1 MTPEDDADEAVES
14 TEPSGERPP
23 QSRWKRWLVRV
34 CLAGLVLLVLGSVVG
49 FWMYRHHVVHHPGE
63 HMERANIEQ
72 IISQESPVLYRDGKT
87 KIGVFFSREH
97 RLYVPY
103 EEIPKD
109 WVRAITASED
119 QRFFE
124 HSGIDLRGIARA
136 MWANLKAGGVVAG
149 GSSLTQQTAK
159 NLFYRPDR
167 SFRSKWTELVNALR
181 LEAHYSKEEILEYYA
196 NQFHVSANGRGIGI
210 GARYFFDKTVAQ
222 LTLKECAFLAG
233 MVKAPS
239 RYNPFVGS
247 TPEAQ
252 QSARERAS
260 ARTDTVLR
268 RMKDEGHLSEVEL
281 QRELGL
287 PLEFKR
293 GGFRYASS
301 VLLDE
306 VEQRL
311 QEAPFPEILSE
322 AGIDNPST
330 AGIQVITT
338 LDAQA
343 QRAAT
348 YGLWHH
354 LTEAGAQMEGLRPS
368 DLVLSDSK
376 APRIDKNNPPVARS
390 FRTAVVVDSQ
400 SVDLG
405 GFSCALDTEAW
416 ARVDRLVAQGKA
428 GNRWAK
434 STAQDKAALRSTLS
448 PGTVTWV
455 SVREVGEAGAIC
467 DFEHRPELQ
476 GAVLLAESGQVRAM
490 VGGNDNAHFNR
501 AVSAKRQF
509 GSTWKTL
516 VFQAALHLGWT
527 PMDLLDNRRAV
538 FPFEGTWYYPT
549 PDHTPDDFV
558 SMSWA
563 GVRSENLASIWLLVH
578 MMDRLSEEQ
587 LLEMARQTGLA
598 PKAEETRKAY
608 ISRIRDTQGVVA
620 TRARMRSVSFNKA
633 KTNVI
638 RGLEL
643 APLPED
649 ELSREVAEVMSL
661 SDGWGYG
668 KERERVAGEP
678 ERLRALENDFR
689 QLSARAKQ
697 CGEELQ
703 ILRTWLAE
711 EKRFHF
717 LRGLGLGDMGSPAAD
732 LEVDNLSVLIEE
744 GRIRVACFR
753 APEGYEPVADVL
765 ELTSEE
771 ISSLTLDRN
780 PRIDARIHLSTLE
793 ELDLELEVIEA
804 ILEFED
810 PYSLENLI
818 WHPDFR
824 ILMCMRYM
832 TQLAQ
837 AYGVETSI
845 PQVLSMPLGAV
856 DISLEE
862 AVALYGGMASGERW
876 SFPGMQYQSSEV
888 EGLLVGEAVPSL
900 GGATHLIQEIR
911 DRDGRVLYRSRL
923 QAEQVASEPAAALTL
938 DILTNV
944 VEHGT
949 GRRAA
954 AALPDLWLAGK
965 TGTTNGF
972 RNAAFLGHASSPHG
986 LYTLGAYVGYDDN
999 RSMVRGN
1006 TQLHGASGALP
1017 AWIGTVEGL
1026 QQLGMVSAE
1035 ERPDG
1040 MGSPEG
1046 FSKVQVGTKAG
1057 LPTRNGEAAV
1067 LIEGEGGEAR
1077 RYYAPL
1083 GHVREPLEGR
1093 YHWMWP

>member
-1 MTPEDDADEAVES
+1 MKPDQESESAGEVRDAREETPRRPRWRRRLFRCALAALAVVS
-14 TEPSGERPP
+14 MGSAAGV
-23 QSRWKRWLVRV
+23 WL
-34 CLAGLVLLVLGSVVG
+34 
-49 FWMYRHHVVHHPGE
+49 YRHHVVHHPGV
-63 HMERANIEQ
+63 HMERTHIEQ
-72 IISQESPVLYRDGKT
+72 IIAQESPVLYRDGKT
-87 KIGVFFSREH
+87 KIGVFFSQEH

-103 EEIPKD
+103 GEIPKD
-109 WVRAITASED
+109 WINAITASED

-124 HSGIDLRGIARA
+124 HSGIDFRGIARA
-136 MWANLKAGGVVAG
+136 MWANLRAGGVVAG

-167 SFRSKWTELVNALR
+167 SFRSKWKELINALR

-196 NQFHVSANGRGIGI
+196 NQFHVSANGRGLGI
-210 GARYFFDKTVAQ
+210 AARYFFDKTVAQ

-252 QSARERAS
+252 RAARERAS
-260 ARTDTVLR
+260 ARTDTVLQ
-268 RMKDEGHLSEVEL
+268 RMREEGHLSDEGL
-281 QRELGL
+281 SRELAL
-287 PLEFKR
+287 PLQFKR

-338 LDAQA
+338 LDAGA

-354 LTEAGAQMEGLRPS
+354 LTEAGAKLEGLRPS
-368 DLVLSDSK
+368 DLTLEASN
-376 APRIDKNNPPVARS
+376 APRIDRNNPPVART
-390 FRTAVVVDSQ
+390 FRTAVMVDEHSI
-400 SVDLG
+400 DLG
-405 GFSCALDTEAW
+405 GFDCKLDDVSWE
-416 ARVDRLVAQGKA
+416 RVERLIAQGKS

-434 STAQDKAALRSTLS
+434 PSAEDRADLRAELRA
-448 PGTVTWV
+448 GTVVWV
-455 SVREVGEAGAIC
+455 SVRTVDEGDAVC

-490 VGGNDNAHFNR
+490 VGGNNNAHFNR

-527 PMDLLDNRRAV
+527 PVDLLDNRRGV

-549 PDHTPDDFV
+549 PDHVPDDFV

-578 MMDRLSEEQ
+578 LMDRLGEDQ
-587 LLEMARQTGLA
+587 LVDMARLTGLA
-598 PKAEETRKAY
+598 PREGEGRKSY
-608 ISRIRDTQGVVA
+608 ITRIRDTQGVIA
-620 TRARMRSVSFNKA
+620 TRSRMQSVSFNKA
-633 KTNVI
+633 KTHVI

-649 ELSREVAEVMSL
+649 ALSREVAEVMSL
-661 SDGWGYG
+661 SDGWGYA
-668 KERERVAGEP
+668 KERERVASEVHG
-678 ERLRALENDFR
+678 LQALENDFR
-689 QLSARAKQ
+689 QLQDRAQQ
-697 CGEELQ
+697 CSEELQ
-703 ILRTWLAE
+703 TLQVWLAQ

-717 LRGLGLGDMGSPAAD
+717 LRGLGLGDMGEPASSLDIEHLRVKIAD
-732 LEVDNLSVLIEE
+732 ARIE
-744 GRIRVACFR
+744 VACFR
-753 APEGYEPVADVL
+753 APEGFTEVAEAL
-765 ELTSEE
+765 ELTSREL
-771 ISSLTLDRN
+771 SGLTLSRN
-780 PRIDARIHLSTLE
+780 PRVDDRVHLSTLQ
-793 ELDLELEVIEA
+793 ELALEFEVIESS
-804 ILEFED
+804 LEFED
-810 PYSLENLI
+810 PYSLENLV

-824 ILMCMRYM
+824 VLMCMRYL
-832 TQLAQ
+832 TLLAQ
-837 AYGVETSI
+837 AYGVETHI

-862 AVALYGGMASGERW
+862 AVALYGGLASGERW
-876 SFPGMQYQSSEV
+876 TFPGTQYQSSEV
-888 EGLLVGEAVPSL
+888 EGLMVGEAVPSM
-900 GGATHLIQEIR
+900 GHPTHLIQEIR
-911 DRDGRVLYRSRL
+911 DRDGRVLYRARL
-923 QAEQVASEPAAALTL
+923 EAEQIADPSAAALTV
-938 DILTNV
+938 DILSNV
-944 VEHGT
+944 VQHGT
-949 GRRAA
+949 GRRAS
-954 AALPDLWLAGK
+954 AALPDVWMAGK

-972 RNAAFLGHASSPHG
+972 RNAAFLGLASSHHST
-986 LYTLGAYVGYDDN
+986 YTLGAYVGYDDN

-1017 AWIGTVEGL
+1017 AWIGTLEGM
-1026 QQLGMVSAE
+1026 QELGMLPSK
-1035 ERPDG
+1035 DG
-1040 MGSPEG
+1040 TGSRRVLETSSEIAVDG
-1046 FSKVQVGTKAG
+1046 QAG
-1057 LPTRNGEAAV
+1057 LPDPDGDALV
-1067 LIEGEGGEAR
+1067 LVEGTGGQAR
-1077 RYYAPL
+1077 RHYAPL
-1083 GHVREPLEGR
+1083 GFEREPLEGR